1 MIEGGLLVDN
11 VSAVFDGM
19 AALSA
24 VSLEVPRS
32 TACALI
38 GGNGA
43 GKTTLLNVCLGFV
56 PATAGSVTID
66 GLDVR
71 ANAVQA
77 KERLAFVPEVTSL
90 YPRMSAIENL
100 AFFEGLMGRS
110 HGTAEYTEVLARLR
124 FPTARANAATRT
136 YSKGMRQ
143 KVALAIGLM
152 KGATVFL
159 LDEPDSGLDPDSARD
174 LTHAIADLAA
184 TGKAVL
190 FTTHDIAAAERC
202 ADSIVTLEEGR
213 VVHSLANA
221 GGRA

>member
-1 MIEGGLLVDN
+1 MIEGGLVVDN
-11 VSAVFDGM
+11 VSATFDGT
-19 AALSA
+19 AVLAA
-24 VSLEVPRS
+24 VSLQVPRS
-32 TACALI
+32 SACALI

-56 PATAGSVTID
+56 PVAAGSVTID
-66 GLDVR
+66 GLDVQ
-71 ANAVQA
+71 ANAVAA

-90 YPRMSAIENL
+90 YPRMSAVENL

-110 HGTAEYTEVLARLR
+110 HLTDDYIDVLGRLR
-124 FPTARANAATRT
+124 FPTARANAPTRT

-159 LDEPDSGLDPDSARD
+159 LDEPDSGLDPESARD
-174 LTHAIADLAA
+174 LTHAISGLAA
-184 TGKAVL
+184 AGKAVL

-202 ADSIVTLEEGR
+202 AGSIVKLEEGR
-213 VVHSLANA
+213 VVHSQANA
-221 GGRA
+221 GGGA